1 MHDFLWFPIGILCG
15 IVVYHLGDSW
25 TNKWTNKRDANRSTK
40 VLYQDPSA
48 SSSACV
54 RIVDITLTNNSY
66 DPMGDVL
73 SELDLERVQ
82 TILGKELH
90 ADMGGYMR

>member
-1 MHDFLWFPIGILCG
+1 MHDFLWFPIGILG
-15 IVVYHLGDSW
+15 GTVVYYLGNLWTKKKDS
-25 TNKWTNKRDANRSTK
+25 NRSAK
-40 VLYQDPSA
+40 VLYQDSSA
-48 SSSACV
+48 GSSACV
-54 RIVDITLTNNSY
+54 RIMDITLTNNSY

-90 ADMGGYMR
+90 ADMGGYMQ

>member
-1 MHDFLWFPIGILCG
+1 MHDLLWFPIGVLG
-15 IVVYHLGDSW
+15 GTVVYYFGNLW
-25 TNKWTNKRDANRSTK
+25 TKKKNANRSAK
-40 VLYQDPSA
+40 VLYQDSSA
-48 SSSACV
+48 SSL
-54 RIVDITLTNNSY
+54 IVDITPTNNSY